1 MLRAMTKPS
10 NKELKQSAFL
20 QAYSLSGV
28 IGTACQ
34 AVSVSRSTVRK
45 WREDDE
51 QFEERFQD
59 AFENAIDPVEEEL
72 RKRAM
77 LGFEKPVIY
86 QGVPMWRRDPLTG
99 EVLLDDN
106 FEPIPLT
113 EPVQNNDLLKLYIAA
128 NRGKYNP
135 KTTLEHQ
142 GPGGTSLLPRTIDV
156 QFVKAD
162 GNGGILKEGEE
173 PEPDPY
179 ATENDCI
186 VT

>member
-1 MLRAMTKPS
+1 MLIGMTKPT
-10 NKELKQSAFL
+10 NKELRQAAFL
-20 QAYSLSGV
+20 QAYSLTGV

-34 AVSVSRSTVRK
+34 AVGVSRTTVRK

-51 QFEERFQD
+51 VFEERFAD
-59 AFENAIDPVEEEL
+59 AFEDAVDPVEEEL

-86 QGVPMWRRDPLTG
+86 QGMPMWRRDPLTG
-99 EVLLDDN
+99 EVLLDDDFN
-106 FEPIPLT
+106 PIPLT

-142 GPGGTSLLPRTIDV
+142 GPGGTSLTPRKV
-156 QFVKAD
+156 QVVFVKAD
-162 GNGGILKEGEE
+162 GKGGILQEGEE